1 MSAPGSKLLMLSET
15 DETVAR
21 VRTGLSPRAELLAS
35 WKFGCP
41 QKPRHVSQR
50 LWWAEGVI
58 GGVDR
63 RETG

>member
-50 LWWAEGVI
+50 L
-58 GGVDR
+58 
-63 RETG
+63 